1 MNIMVVDDE
10 PLEREVLL
18 DIVAKGDINLDRCF
32 EAENGLSALEQMR
45 NEEADIVIMD
55 LKMPVMDGI
64 HAAAEMKDLYPQVKI
79 IILTAYNDFDYAVK
93 SLKIG
98 VEDFLLKPVSPKEI
112 LASLIKITEQ
122 MSPHPVNE
130 VYKENPSDA
139 IRSVTEYIHMNLDD
153 KLSLKQLAHHVF
165 LHPQYLSRLFKQ
177 ETGKTVTEYIT
188 QKRIEKS
195 RELLI
200 QSQLSITEISQQ
212 CGFTDINYFS
222 RVFSK
227 LEGVPPKKYR
237 AYHESMLQEK
247 RNVLSY
253 DKIM

>member
-18 DIVAKGDINLDRCF
+18 DIVSKSSLEFDRCF
-32 EAENGLSALEQMR
+32 EAENGRAALDQMR
-45 NEEADIVIMD
+45 NEQADIVIMD

-64 HAAAEMKDLYPQVKI
+64 HAAAEMKDQYPQVKI

-93 SLKIG
+93 TVKIG

-112 LASLIKITEQ
+112 LTSLSKITEQ
-122 MSPHPVNE
+122 MGLHAVSM
-130 VYKENPSDA
+130 VYKEDASDA
-139 IRSVTEYIHMNLDD
+139 IQSVTEYIRMNLDE
-153 KLSLKQLAHHVF
+153 KLSLKQLADHVF

-188 QKRIEKS
+188 QKRIKKS

-200 QSQLSITEISQQ
+200 QSHSSITEISQQ

-237 AYHESMLQEK
+237 TYHESLRKEK
-247 RNVLSY
+247 RNRFPY